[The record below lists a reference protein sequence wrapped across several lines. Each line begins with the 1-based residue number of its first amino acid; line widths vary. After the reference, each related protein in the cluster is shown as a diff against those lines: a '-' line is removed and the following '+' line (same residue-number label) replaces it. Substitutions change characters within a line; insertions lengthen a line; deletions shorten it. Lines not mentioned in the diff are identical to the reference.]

1 MVAWIAFN
9 IFLLI
14 ATASAEFYSSLVS
27 LKEIIGAEKDILIM
41 INDYLGKEFEKLDYL
56 KKFVQEAEEHNDKAI
71 RDCEEAIKHPIN
83 AFLLIKRMITDWN
96 KVVKIMQSN
105 SADDIIR
112 NVTSQRAVKRI
123 KYPAKEDLFGAAI
136 GLLRLQDTYQIDTKD
151 IAEGKI
157 LNSQMGAIA
166 LTAGDCFEIGR
177 TAYHT
182 RDYYH
187 TIMWM
192 QEAKERIEK
201 EAVPTANLE
210 DILEYLAFSLYKQG
224 NLKRALLLSN
234 ELYRMNPDHP
244 RIKRNLKS
252 YKAFLKDD
260 GIQNFDIRRDIQPI
274 NNTRHKS
281 DVDEGVMLMYEAL
294 CRQEVPINTKTQS
307 RLYCYYKMD
316 RPYLRLAPFK
326 VEIVRQNPLAVL
338 FYDII
343 SDDEARI
350 IQMLAA
356 PKLKRALSLNFLTG
370 KNEPVPFR
378 VAKSADVKSTE
389 HEILK
394 LIDRRLELAT
404 NLEIETAENLGVHNY
419 GIGGQYEPHLDCA
432 LISIISITALP
443 FISIIKDDPCLEKLE
458 TGNRIATILIYMTE
472 PEIGGRT
479 IFMSN
484 LKASLPCI
492 KNAALFWYN
501 LMRSGEIDMR
511 SRHAACPVL
520 VGNKWVANKWFHERG
535 QEWRRPCGLNQFDQ
549 ERYVGDL
556 GAPEPRYHLNIRT
569 EAKKS
574 KEMNRKY

>member
-1 MVAWIAFN
+1 MIAVPSVLN
-9 IFLLI
+9 LI
-14 ATASAEFYSSLVS
+14 LVMNFG
-27 LKEIIGAEKDILIM
+27 IWW
-41 INDYLGKEFEKLDYL
+41 
-56 KKFVQEAEEHNDKAI
+56 FVQEAEEHNDKAI

-210 DILEYLAFSLYKQG
+210 DILEYLAFRCISRYE
-224 NLKRALLLSN
+224 AFYSATTD
-234 ELYRMNPDHP
+234 PDHP

-443 FISIIKDDPCLEKLE
+443 FISII
-458 TGNRIATILIYMTE
+458 MTE